1 MPDLL
6 PADHPDFIPKAP
18 IDLHVANIQKD
29 IIDIGCAWYIER
41 VGRIPQGMHG
51 FVIPYTERFEDPQEV
66 WDLLRLLDS
75 GDVQQ
80 MFCPQPG
87 FRITETTD
95 CPEFDSPG
103 WTKIRPNT
111 PYIYAFQ
118 TFNAAG
124 KSALVGNFDMETGEV
139 FPVTTLG

>member
-29 IIDIGCAWYIER
+29 IIDVGCAWYIER

-51 FVIPYTERFEDPQEV
+51 FVIPYTERFEDPQV
-66 WDLLRLLDS
+66 LKDLIVLLDS
-75 GDVQQ
+75 GTVQR
-80 MFCPQPG
+80 MFCPQPA
-87 FRITETTD
+87 FKITETTD

-103 WTKIRPNT
+103 WTKIKPNT

-124 KSALVGNFDMETGEV
+124 KSALVGNFNRDTGEV